1 MIIKDKRL
9 TTIEEINEFERELY
23 GLKYCGYENIH
34 RFTDEAADVLIM
46 LSQIIEGTCT
56 QKRVKERIDYKLN
69 RQISRIEEEK
79 NGWKI
84 TDNKPMLHEAICE
97 NLNTIY
103 MQKNNDY
110 GDSFAEMRKEYP
122 NAILIRIH
130 DKYARL
136 KRLMSGIEQQ
146 VNDESIE
153 DTLMD
158 LANYCIMELV
168 ERERDKH
175 STDE

>member
-1 MIIKDKRL
+1 MFEKFCELCKFYE
-9 TTIEEINEFERELY
+9 TKATEEPCKTCSD
-23 GLKYCGYENIH
+23 GLVSMWE
-34 RFTDEAADVLIM
+34 
-46 LSQIIEGTCT
+46 
-56 QKRVKERIDYKLN
+56 
-69 RQISRIEEEK
+69 
-79 NGWKI
+79 I
-84 TDNKPMLHEAICE
+84 TNNKPALHEAICE
-97 NLNTIY
+97 NLNEIY
-103 MQKNNDY
+103 TQKNNDY

-146 VNDESIE
+146 VHDESIE

-175 STDE
+175 STELIVGETDE

>member
-1 MIIKDKRL
+1 MFEKLCDLCKFYE
-9 TTIEEINEFERELY
+9 TEATEEPCKTCSD
-23 GLKYCGYENIH
+23 GL
-34 RFTDEAADVLIM
+34 
-46 LSQIIEGTCT
+46 
-56 QKRVKERIDYKLN
+56 
-69 RQISRIEEEK
+69 ISMWI
-79 NGWKI
+79 I
-84 TDNKPMLHEAICE
+84 TDNKPALHEAICE

-175 STDE
+175 STEPIVGETDE